1 MKGAGCLR
9 GQGPHLDHPDNR
21 TALTR
26 RRSELKAL
34 EESVTEAFWRT
45 RQEKRTGIRDGQS
58 SQWQKSMVL
67 LLRQQVVLL
76 AMKDGRAPLP
86 VSATLWKGLLR
97 RGVLNDPD
105 NLGSIARRLSFLRDE
120 RMLLAE
126 LRIRTSTTPPVRNT
140 LSKEGEIAAED
151 RPQIEDGHKCQ

>member
-45 RQEKRTGIRDGQS
+45 RQEKRTGIRDGQR

-97 RGVLNDPD
+97 RGVLNDLD
-105 NLGSIARRLSFLRDE
+105 DLGNIARRLSFLRDE

-126 LRIRTSTTPPVRNT
+126 LRIRTSTTPPVRKT
-140 LSKEGEIAAED
+140 LSKEGEIAAD